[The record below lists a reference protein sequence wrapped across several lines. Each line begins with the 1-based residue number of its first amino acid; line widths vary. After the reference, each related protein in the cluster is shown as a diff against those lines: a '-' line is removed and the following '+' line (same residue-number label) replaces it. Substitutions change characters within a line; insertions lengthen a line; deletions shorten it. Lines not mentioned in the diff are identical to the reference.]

1 MDSLPSG
8 GRTKPV
14 HSLATIK
21 HDAEDAFD
29 SEDVSEQ
36 TTNVA
41 RPADAGGDETRE
53 SSTDSGTVNE
63 NRPANGAGQLNET
76 NSIGSALSL
85 GPDANP
91 SDNNSA
97 QYSMGS
103 DTGDPKR
110 TLINKYVKKVKS
122 LMKK

>member
-1 MDSLPSG
+1 MDTLPSG
-8 GRTKPV
+8 GRTKPMQN
-14 HSLATIK
+14 LATIK
-21 HDAEDAFD
+21 HDAENTFD
-29 SEDVSEQ
+29 SEDASDQ
-36 TTNVA
+36 LTDA
-41 RPADAGGDETRE
+41 AKPADESRE
-53 SSTDSGTVNE
+53 GSSDSGTVNDD
-63 NRPANGAGQLNET
+63 RQANVAGQPNPNET
-76 NSIGSALSL
+76 NSIGSVLSL

-103 DTGDPKR
+103 DTSDPKR

>member
-1 MDSLPSG
+1 MDTLPSG
-8 GRTKPV
+8 GRTKPMQN
-14 HSLATIK
+14 LATIK
-21 HDAEDAFD
+21 YDAENTFD
-29 SEDVSEQ
+29 SEDASDQ
-36 TTNVA
+36 LTDA
-41 RPADAGGDETRE
+41 AKPADESRE
-53 SSTDSGTVNE
+53 GSSDSGTVNDD
-63 NRPANGAGQLNET
+63 RQANVAGQPNPNET
-76 NSIGSALSL
+76 NSIGSVLSL

-103 DTGDPKR
+103 DTSDPKR

>member
-1 MDSLPSG
+1 MDTLPSG
-8 GRTKPV
+8 GRTKPI
-14 HSLATIK
+14 HNLTTGKA
-21 HDAEDAFD
+21 DAENTFD
-29 SEDVSEQ
+29 SEDASEQ
-36 TTNVA
+36 SKYNATYTDA
-41 RPADAGGDETRE
+41 ADESRE

-63 NRPANGAGQLNET
+63 DKPTNQLSPNET

-85 GPDANP
+85 SPDANP

-97 QYSMGS
+97 KYSMESDGS
-103 DTGDPKR
+103 DQKR